1 LPPIKVSLAAQG
13 PSPIEIRDQVELCF
27 ELKSTNSYYLWR
39 FFVLPNSTNPIIL
52 GLDWLE
58 TTDFVIDLKL
68 KALKLNPNQ
77 EVPDN
82 LEEPSPLYLLH
93 NGSIFPNSMA
103 RVSVRSKNIES
114 QNCVITSSQ
123 IFIKNLP
130 NLVFANNISLI
141 TNHTGKT
148 FITNPF
154 PYPIKLRAR
163 TAIAVGEPME
173 SPMNVTHIPENSQ
186 NGPKEINHISQ
197 TPHAPE
203 IDPDIETLQLT
214 DNLSETQKT
223 TLRQLLSRYRKAFA
237 FKPEELGKTHLASHD
252 IDTQNN
258 PPVRQPPYRVSQFER
273 AEISKEVQKMLD
285 LGVIVPSVSPYA
297 SPVVLVSKPDGTWR
311 FCIDYR
317 KLNKIT
323 KVDVY
328 PMPQMDDALD
338 KLSGLKYAS
347 SLDLMS
353 WYYQVPLTP

>member
-1 LPPIKVSLAAQG
+1 
-13 PSPIEIRDQVELCF
+13 
-27 ELKSTNSYYLWR
+27 
-39 FFVLPNSTNPIIL
+39 
-52 GLDWLE
+52 
-58 TTDFVIDLKL
+58 
-68 KALKLNPNQ
+68 
-77 EVPDN
+77 
-82 LEEPSPLYLLH
+82 
-93 NGSIFPNSMA
+93 
-103 RVSVRSKNIES
+103 
-114 QNCVITSSQ
+114 
-123 IFIKNLP
+123 
-130 NLVFANNISLI
+130 
-141 TNHTGKT
+141 
-148 FITNPF
+148 
-154 PYPIKLRAR
+154 
-163 TAIAVGEPME
+163 ME
-173 SPMNVTHIPENSQ
+173 SIMNVTHIPENSQ
-186 NGPKEINHISQ
+186 NGPKDINHISQ